1 MNMAIK
7 QIEKELQDDK
17 KKFEK
22 DHATLK
28 DKEARY
34 QRMVSLVSRKE
45 DGTKE
50 KSIINKEEEESTC
63 LTGSEKSYASTFTK
77 G

>member
-1 MNMAIK
+1 MK

-17 KKFEK
+17 KKIEK

-34 QRMVSLVSRKE
+34 QRMVDLVFRKE
-45 DGTKE
+45 DASKE
-50 KSIINKEEEESTC
+50 KSIINK
-63 LTGSEKSYASTFTK
+63 
-77 G
+77 